1 MCGVVVIVIS
11 LQEEVGLYVVD
22 GILEEIRLGMEVCFY
37 IEGFRCKRT
46 RCAASL
52 GW

>member
-1 MCGVVVIVIS
+1 MCGVVVLVIS